1 MGLWAEH
8 LKTWEEA
15 FRFPGTLECT
25 QRVKEMASF
34 NWQSYNFDT
43 YNLPQDPAPPGNLL
57 LYPIQVEQSG
67 EISNLANFT
76 SFPDYPS
83 TARVMGGK
91 QAMIPDKI
99 TT

>member
-1 MGLWAEH
+1 VGRAPEDLGGGLQ
-8 LKTWEEA
+8 
-15 FRFPGTLECT
+15 FPRDPGVHTE
-25 QRVKEMASF
+25 EMASF